1 MAGDRVST
9 AGAAE
14 DGRRHERLEDKVL
27 RFYGQDFDEDARLR
41 TQSAQSAVVLLR
53 VQSLLRSRLAPGSRV
68 LDVGGATGVHAEW
81 LAQDG
86 HAVTLLDPVPEQVA
100 AAATLSGVEALV
112 GDARDLPFPDAS
124 ADAVLLFGP
133 LYHLPSRADRL
144 RALAEAHRVLRS
156 GGLVFAAGISR
167 LGAFLDGVLER
178 VASRDPHV
186 DADDV
191 ALLNDGA
198 WTNPGPGF
206 PGGHFHSSSEL
217 ADELRAAGFADV
229 SVRGLEA
236 PTAVALQ
243 SEAPD
248 AELSGAAVAL
258 ADRLDVLHADGGQA
272 RPGVA
277 DLSAHLLALGTRR

>member
-1 MAGDRVST
+1 MTARST
-9 AGAAE
+9 AADE
-14 DGRRHERLEDKVL
+14 HGRGQDRLESKVL

-41 TQSAQSAVVLLR
+41 TQSAQSAVEFLR
-53 VQSLLRSRLAPGSRV
+53 VQSLLRARLSPGSRV

-81 LAQDG
+81 LADDG

-100 AAATLSGVEALV
+100 VAAALPGVEALV
-112 GDARDLPFPDAS
+112 GDARDLPFAEAS

-133 LYHLPSRADRL
+133 LYHLPSRRDRL
-144 RALAEAHRVLRS
+144 RALAEAHRVLRP
-156 GGLVFAAGISR
+156 GGPVFAAGISR

-178 VASRDPHV
+178 VASRDPRV

-277 DLSAHLLALGTRR
+277 DLSAHLLALGTRH